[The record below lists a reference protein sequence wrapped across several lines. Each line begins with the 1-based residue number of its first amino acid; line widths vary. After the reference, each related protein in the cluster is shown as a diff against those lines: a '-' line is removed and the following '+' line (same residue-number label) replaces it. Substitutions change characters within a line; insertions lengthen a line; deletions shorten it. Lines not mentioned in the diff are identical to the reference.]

1 MESPVRANQYFGKEL
16 MIDKADESF
25 VINVGGYIGS
35 STRLEIEYALTIGK
49 LCASWK
55 MSRKKSE
62 TCPSDG

>member
-35 STRLEIEYALTIGK
+35 GTRLEIEYAQTIRRFVRC
-49 LCASWK
+49 LEEV
-55 MSRKKSE
+55 KKE
-62 TCPSDG
+62 E